1 MSAPVHVL
9 DTGALMA
16 YAQGVDAVGEAM
28 VDAADADATVAV
40 PLVCLLEAYSLLD
53 HTEHEYL
60 SMLRRNPAVRII
72 TPALHVDRT
81 DDCPMIGGMAR
92 QTGRL
97 GAGSAAFL
105 AISNA
110 AGVITSRADQLRKVL
125 GDDWPIIEV

>member
-1 MSAPVHVL
+1 MSAPVYVL

-28 VDAADADATVAV
+28 VAAADADATVAV

-60 SMLRRNPAVRII
+60 TMLRRNPTVQVLA
-72 TPALHVDRT
+72 PALQIDQA
-81 DDCPMIGGMAR
+81 DDCPVIGGMAR

-97 GAGSAAFL
+97 GAGHAAFL
-105 AISNA
+105 AISSA
-110 AGVITSRADQLRKVL
+110 AGLITSRADQVRKVL
-125 GDDWPIIEV
+125 GDDWPIVEV

>member
-1 MSAPVHVL
+1 MSAPVYVL

-16 YAQGVDAVGEAM
+16 YAQGVDAIGEAM

-72 TPALHVDRT
+72 TPALHVDRA

>member
-1 MSAPVHVL
+1 MSAPVYVL
-9 DTGALMA
+9 DSGALMA
-16 YAQGVDAVGEAM
+16 YAQGVDAVGEAL
-28 VDAADADATVAV
+28 VAAADADATVAV

-72 TPALHVDRT
+72 TPALHVDRA

-92 QTGRL
+92 QAGRL
-97 GAGSAAFL
+97 GAGNAAYL

-125 GDDWPIIEV
+125 GDDWPIVEV

>member
-1 MSAPVHVL
+1 MSAPVYVL

-16 YAQGVDAVGEAM
+16 YAQGVDAVGEAL
-28 VDAADADATVAV
+28 VAAADADETVAT
-40 PLVCLLEAYSLLD
+40 PLVCLIEAYSQLD

-72 TPALHVDRT
+72 TPALHVDRA

-92 QTGRL
+92 QAGRL
-97 GAGSAAFL
+97 GAGNAAFL

-125 GDDWPIIEV
+125 GDDWPIVEV

>member
-1 MSAPVHVL
+1 ML

-28 VDAADADATVAV
+28 VEAADADATIAV

-60 SMLRRNPAVRII
+60 SMLRRNPAVQIV
-72 TPALHVDRT
+72 TPALHVDRA

-125 GDDWPIIEV
+125 GDDWPIVEV